1 MDLLGSILGSMEKPP
16 TVNNEAKKKQRE
28 QKEKMEKLQA
38 RERQVR
44 SSFRL
49 EIQTRINRFLQNDL
63 EGFRFEPMD
72 KLQRA
77 IVHEVAETA
86 GISSFAFGVEEE
98 DRFVM
103 LFKKEFAPTE
113 EQLVIYR
120 SGTTYDPA
128 EVSKILTR
136 REEEKRRKMT
146 EEEEAA
152 GRGKKKKNADVEG
165 AAGVSSSSD
174 YHNKYQHLIGTDSAA
189 AAAKSMNAN
198 ASYGFVTSENKKDKR
213 SIEET
218 LADIRSKKRLKTG
231 EGDGA
236 ERQQPDAV
244 GEEENEDDD
253 DDDDGASKDAGCTRE
268 EEAAL

>member
-1 MDLLGSILGSMEKPP
+1 MEKPP

-86 GISSFAFGVEEE
+86 GISSFAFGIEEE

-128 EVSKILTR
+128 EVTKILTR
-136 REEEKRRKMT
+136 REEEKRKKMT
-146 EEEEAA
+146 EKEGEAA
-152 GRGKKKKNADVEG
+152 GKGKKKRNVVDADG
-165 AAGVSSSSD
+165 GDPGLPSSSD
-174 YHNKYQHLIGTDSAA
+174 YHSKYQHLIGTDSAA

-198 ASYGFVTSENKKDKR
+198 TSYGFVTSENKKDKR

-218 LADIRSKKRLKTG
+218 LADIRSKKKLKTG
-231 EGDGA
+231 EGDAA
-236 ERQQPDAV
+236 ERQPDLV
-244 GEEENEDDD
+244 GGEEDEDEDED
-253 DDDDGASKDAGCTRE
+253 EDEEDCATKAADCTG
-268 EEAAL
+268 

>member
-1 MDLLGSILGSMEKPP
+1 MEKPP

-72 KLQRA
+72 KLRRA

-120 SGTTYDPA
+120 AGTTYDPA

-136 REEEKRRKMT
+136 REEEKRKKMT
-146 EEEEAA
+146 EEEEEDEAAA
-152 GRGKKKKNADVEG
+152 GRGKKKRNVAVGGDTT
-165 AAGVSSSSD
+165 GVPSSSD

-231 EGDGA
+231 EGDAA
-236 ERQQPDAV
+236 ERQPDV
-244 GEEENEDDD
+244 VVSGEET
-253 DDDDGASKDAGCTRE
+253 DDDDGASKDADCTGE
-268 EEAAL
+268 EEAL